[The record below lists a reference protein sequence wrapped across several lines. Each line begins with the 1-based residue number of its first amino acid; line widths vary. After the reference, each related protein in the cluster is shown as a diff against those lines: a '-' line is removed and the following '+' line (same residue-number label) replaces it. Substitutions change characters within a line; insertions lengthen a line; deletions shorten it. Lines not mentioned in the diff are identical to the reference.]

1 MVREKTTTERGQVGI
16 GTLIVFIAMVL
27 VAAIAAGVLINT
39 AGFLQSK
46 SEQTGQQSSAQV
58 SDRLQEVTT
67 TGEVSG
73 TDVVNVNM
81 TVSTAPG
88 AGEIDLTNTT
98 VTWIGPSGTY
108 RLTHDTV
115 TAGDGDFSVIP
126 FKDADNSDPVINDPD
141 DRMTMRF
148 TMGNNSFS
156 GSGNEI
162 GEGESVTIEI
172 TTMSGATTSVRISVP
187 QSLSGKTSV
196 SL

>member
-1 MVREKTTTERGQVGI
+1 MVREKTTNDRGQVGI

-67 TGEVSG
+67 TGTVDDT
-73 TDVVNVNM
+73 TDTIEGVNM
-81 TVSTAPG
+81 TVKTAPG
-88 AGEIDLTNTT
+88 ADEVDLTNTT

-108 RLTHDTV
+108 RLTHIDV
-115 TAGDGDFSVIP
+115 NAGDGVFNVST
-126 FKDADNSDPVINDPD
+126 FKDADGSIPVLNDPD
-141 DRMTMRF
+141 DRATINF
-148 TMGNNSFS
+148 NVDSFANSNLS
-156 GSGNEI
+156 
-162 GEGESVTIEI
+162 EGTEVTIEI
-172 TTMSGATTSVRISVP
+172 TTMAGGSTSVRLTVP
-187 QSLSGKTSV
+187 ESLGGKSSV

>member
-1 MVREKTTTERGQVGI
+1 MQSKTSTERGQVGI

-67 TGEVSG
+67 TGIVDG
-73 TDVVNVNM
+73 TNETITDVNM

-98 VTWIGPSGTY
+98 VTWIGPGGTF
-108 RLTHDTV
+108 RLTHDSV
-115 TAGDGDFSVIP
+115 TAGDGNFNVTA
-126 FKDADNSDPVINDPD
+126 FKDSDGSIPVINDPD
-141 DRMTMRF
+141 DRATMNF
-148 TMGNNSFS
+148 DVSDFS
-156 GSGNEI
+156 SDVAAGS
-162 GEGESVTIEI
+162 SVTVEI
-172 TTMSGATTSVRISVP
+172 TTMSGATTSVRFTVP
-187 QSLSGKTSV
+187 ESLSGKTSV